1 MVPKPVWHDRPV
13 EKTYDPEV
21 KTDAAVPELETPLAT
36 KVSGRWWKG
45 DNKPTVRTSAGSKNK
60 DQLDKA
66 WKARAER
73 NQRDKA
79 VKLIEKEIKE
89 EKVADLERKKEITK
103 QRREREAEKLRL
115 EQMAARMSAKKLQRM
130 KKRLGRSKKVAG

>member
-21 KTDAAVPELETPLAT
+21 KTDADVPELETPLAT

-66 WKARAER
+66 WKMRAER

-79 VKLIEKEIKE
+79 VKLIEKCVARSSASPSRLSSE
-89 EKVADLERKKEITK
+89 ELTF
-103 QRREREAEKLRL
+103 
-115 EQMAARMSAKKLQRM
+115 ARCASLQGNQGGES
-130 KKRLGRSKKVAG
+130 GRP